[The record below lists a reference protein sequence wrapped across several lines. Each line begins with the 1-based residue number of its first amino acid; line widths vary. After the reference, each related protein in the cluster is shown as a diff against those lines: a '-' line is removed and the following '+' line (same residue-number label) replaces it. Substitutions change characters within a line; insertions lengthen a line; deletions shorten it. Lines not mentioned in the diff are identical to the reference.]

1 MDKIEVK
8 ISLVIVI
15 ISLTLIL
22 IFGFKPQAGGREIV
36 TNPNEFFT
44 VSSCV
49 DQYYSYLSANE
60 VESLM
65 TILDK
70 KYIEKNNIDNSNIIN
85 KLNGDSNQYIFS
97 PKEAYRRQISEN
109 VVKYYIT
116 GIKQKELMDV
126 IENVKEEQY
135 EITLYHQ
142 NSTFTIKPYSGKI

>member
-49 DQYYSYLSANE
+49 DQY
-60 VESLM
+60 
-65 TILDK
+65 
-70 KYIEKNNIDNSNIIN
+70 
-85 KLNGDSNQYIFS
+85 
-97 PKEAYRRQISEN
+97 
-109 VVKYYIT
+109 
-116 GIKQKELMDV
+116 
-126 IENVKEEQY
+126 
-135 EITLYHQ
+135 
-142 NSTFTIKPYSGKI
+142 

>member
-85 KLNGDSNQYIFS
+85 KLNGDSNQYIYS
-97 PKEAYRRQISEN
+97 PKEAYRRN